1 MKVTLAAGIESASG
15 KCGDMMFRTRTR
27 PDGKKE
33 TYAYFLPK
41 KGWDDRK
48 KKITYGYTRKSKPT
62 PKEIAAR
69 DRFAKASDAYKA
81 MTDEQLKQYQIE
93 WKAARFILNGKKYNT
108 LRGYI
113 IARLYADQ
121 VV

>member
-15 KCGDMMFRTRTR
+15 KCGDMMFRTRHK
-27 PDGKKE
+27 PDGKSQ

-48 KKITYGYTRKSKPT
+48 KKVIYGYTRKSKPS
-62 PKEIAAR
+62 PNEIAAR
-69 DRFAKASDAYKA
+69 ERFAKASDAYKA
-81 MTDEQLKQYQIE
+81 MTYEQIVQYHKE
-93 WKAARFILNGKKYNT
+93 WKDAQFKLDGKKYNT

>member
-15 KCGDMMFRTRTR
+15 KCGNMVFRTRHK
-27 PDGKKE
+27 PDGKSE

-41 KGWDDRK
+41 KGWDDRR
-48 KKITYGYTRKSKPT
+48 KKITYGYTRKSKPS

-69 DRFAKASDAYKA
+69 ERFAKASDAYKV
-81 MTDEQLKQYQIE
+81 MTGEQLMQYQKE
-93 WKAARFILNGKKYNT
+93 WRAARLKLNGKKYNT

>member
-15 KCGDMMFRTRTR
+15 KCGNMVFRTRTR
-27 PDGKKE
+27 PDGKSE

-41 KGWDDRK
+41 KGWDVRK
-48 KKITYGYTRKSKPT
+48 KKVIYGYTRKSKPS
-62 PKEIAAR
+62 PKEIVAR
-69 DRFAKASDAYKA
+69 ERFAKASDAYKA
-81 MTDEQLKQYQIE
+81 MTDEQLKLYQME
-93 WKAARFILNGKKYNT
+93 WKAARFKLNGKKYNT

-113 IARLYADQ
+113 IARLYADH